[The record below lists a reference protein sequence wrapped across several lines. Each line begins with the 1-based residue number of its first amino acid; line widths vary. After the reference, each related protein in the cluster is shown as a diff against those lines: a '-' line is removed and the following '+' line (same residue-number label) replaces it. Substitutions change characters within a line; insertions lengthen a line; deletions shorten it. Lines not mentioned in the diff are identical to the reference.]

1 MSSYKFIQSAS
12 TSSSKQP
19 RNKLL
24 ESKLSDI
31 DLLRKM
37 AANQIIVLSLD
48 HIALMDY
55 LDKLLRI
62 VSR

>member
-12 TSSSKQP
+12 TSSPKQP

-24 ESKLSDI
+24 ESKLADI

-37 AANQIIVLSLD
+37 AASQIIVLSLD
-48 HIALMDY
+48 QIALMDY
-55 LDKLLRI
+55 LDKLLRV